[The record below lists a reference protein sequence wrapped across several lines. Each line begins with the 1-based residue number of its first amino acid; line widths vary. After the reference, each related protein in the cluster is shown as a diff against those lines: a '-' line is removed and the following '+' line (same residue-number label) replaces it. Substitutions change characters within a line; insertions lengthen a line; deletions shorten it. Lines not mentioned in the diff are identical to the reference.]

1 MGEFDLTPT
10 PDLLKWYY
18 GAVKRMIH
26 DGELDA
32 EDISLPSGEEDIMT
46 ATKVL
51 KDLIKANPSFASC
64 LERIDL
70 SEDETTKRSYSD
82 DPSARV
88 ITFSPKD
95 DIMDTKNKTK
105 SSVKK
110 TVETKTVKKKKTI
123 SPPRKTTEVSGIWD
137 KLNKL

>member
-1 MGEFDLTPT
+1 MENSDLAPT

-18 GAVKRMIH
+18 GTVDRMIH

-32 EDISLPSGEEDIMT
+32 EGISLPSGEEDVMSARKT
-46 ATKVL
+46 L
-51 KDLIKANPSFASC
+51 KEIINSNPSFASC

-70 SEDETTKRSYSD
+70 TTDETTKRSYSD

-88 ITFSPKD
+88 ITFSPKN
-95 DIMDTKNKTK
+95 DIMNTKNKTK
-105 SSVKK
+105 SLTKK
-110 TVETKTVKKKKTI
+110 TAKTKTKKNNPPI
-123 SPPRKTTEVSGIWD
+123 SRKTTEVSGIWN